1 VQRPFLLYNPASG
14 QKRKRRAEMMARV
27 VQVFR
32 SAGIEPELCATTH
45 AGSAIE
51 QARAAAESGFDTVVA
66 CGGDGTA
73 NEVLNGL
80 MRSSRRAALGVIP
93 LGSGNLLATDLRL
106 PRNPV
111 AAAQAMLRYQT
122 REIRPGVIT
131 SQTSAGEDKRY
142 FIVAAGVGSD
152 AELMYRT
159 AVESKERWGRNAYFL
174 EMARMTVHGNYPMF
188 QVEWEDDGGKR
199 TQEQA
204 SLVMAIRA
212 QRFPGLLRLV
222 NLGSSL
228 LHPHYRLLLFRTDKV
243 RHFLHY
249 FTSVVSG
256 RNWKVPQV
264 GVVESGWLRCTPLGH
279 GGEKIHAQADGELLG
294 RAPAELSI
302 AQQTFPLLMPPEPT
316 ASI

>member
-1 VQRPFLLYNPASG
+1 MSRI
-14 QKRKRRAEMMARV
+14 

-32 SAGIEPELCATTH
+32 SAGMQPELCATTH

-51 QARAAAESGFDTVVA
+51 QARAAAESGFDTLVA

-80 MRSSRRAALGVIP
+80 MSSSRRPALGVIP

-111 AAAQAMLRYQT
+111 IAAQALLRY
-122 REIRPGVIT
+122 RPRNIRPGAIT
-131 SQTSAGEDKRY
+131 SQSSVGEERRY

-174 EMARMTVHGNYPMF
+174 EMARMTVYGSYPMF
-188 QVEWEDDGGKR
+188 QVEWEDGDGRR

-204 SLVMAIRA
+204 SL
-212 QRFPGLLRLV
+212 
-222 NLGSSL
+222 
-228 LHPHYRLLLFRTDKV
+228 
-243 RHFLHY
+243 
-249 FTSVVSG
+249 
-256 RNWKVPQV
+256 
-264 GVVESGWLRCTPLGH
+264 
-279 GGEKIHAQADGELLG
+279 
-294 RAPAELSI
+294 
-302 AQQTFPLLMPPEPT
+302 
-316 ASI
+316 